1 MTMTEHHPE
10 TSDASTQKKRASFIE
25 KAVYVLAALFSL
37 YCLTTMLVFHTDP
50 WIQLSFSLGVTILLI
65 GLTRPGPIGNTW
77 TPLNMVITAFVVV
90 AAIFSCIYYSLN
102 FEVLIY
108 RITFAPTFWDIFASC
123 ILIIACL
130 DVCYRTT
137 GLPLTIVACVFL
149 LYALFGQYIPGQF
162 GHGGYSFYRITTYCF
177 MDTGLFGSALETACS
192 FVFLFIIFGGFLSS
206 FGGGDVFIE
215 LATGLAGRYRGGPAK
230 VAVISSALLGTI
242 VGNAIANVATTG
254 SFTIP
259 LMRKVGYRPAF
270 AAAVEAAASTGGQ
283 IMPPVM
289 GAVAFVMAEMVGL
302 QYSHIALAATIPA
315 VLYFFSIIVMVD
327 CEAARHNLNGEDPAL
342 LPNVRKLLRYKWA
355 YLFPIV
361 VIFVA
366 LLGFGVSTSRAA
378 LLGIA
383 TTLIIPFL
391 APGANVT
398 FRKCADALAISGQD
412 ILSIIAACAVAGII
426 IGVLGMTGLG
436 AKIGMLMMAVAQ
448 GNLFVMLV
456 ASMIFSIILG
466 MGMPTVAAYIV
477 AASVVG
483 PPLVQAGLPMLHAH
497 LFICYFAIFS
507 AVTPPVALTAYT
519 AAGIANANP
528 NKVGIEAFKLCLAA
542 FIVPYMF
549 VYSPALLLEGSAL
562 GSAYTTLTAV
572 IGIIFLGSA
581 IQGWFFGLL
590 NPVQR
595 LLLGAAALLFIHS
608 GVLTDSIGLGLALA
622 AIMLSTTQRSNIA
635 AFIRRKNTAVTN

>member
-1 MTMTEHHPE
+1 
-10 TSDASTQKKRASFIE
+10 
-25 KAVYVLAALFSL
+25 
-37 YCLTTMLVFHTDP
+37 
-50 WIQLSFSLGVTILLI
+50 
-65 GLTRPGPIGNTW
+65 
-77 TPLNMVITAFVVV
+77 
-90 AAIFSCIYYSLN
+90 
-102 FEVLIY
+102 
-108 RITFAPTFWDIFASC
+108 
-123 ILIIACL
+123 
-130 DVCYRTT
+130 
-137 GLPLTIVACVFL
+137 
-149 LYALFGQYIPGQF
+149 
-162 GHGGYSFYRITTYCF
+162 
-177 MDTGLFGSALETACS
+177 
-192 FVFLFIIFGGFLSS
+192 
-206 FGGGDVFIE
+206 
-215 LATGLAGRYRGGPAK
+215 
-230 VAVISSALLGTI
+230 
-242 VGNAIANVATTG
+242 
-254 SFTIP
+254 
-259 LMRKVGYRPAF
+259 
-270 AAAVEAAASTGGQ
+270 
-283 IMPPVM
+283 MPPVM

-302 QYSHIALAATIPA
+302 QYSHIALAAAIPA
-315 VLYFFSIIVMVD
+315 ILYFFSIIIMVD
-327 CEAARHNLNGEDPAL
+327 CEAARYGLSGEDPSR
-342 LPNVRKLLRYKWA
+342 LPNVRMLLRSKWA

-391 APGANVT
+391 SPGANVT
-398 FRKCADALAISGQD
+398 LKKCIDALAISGKD

-448 GNLFVMLV
+448 GNLLVMLI

-519 AAGIANANP
+519 AAGIAGANP

-549 VYSPALLLEGSAL
+549 IYSPALLMEGPLL
-562 GSAYTTLTAV
+562 GSAYAALTAF
-572 IGIIFLGSA
+572 IGVIFLGSA

-595 LLLGAAALLFIHS
+595 LLLGVAALLSIHS
-608 GVLTDSIGLGLALA
+608 GALTDAIGLALA
-622 AIMLSTTQRSNIA
+622 LLTVVLSATQRSNIA
-635 AFIRRKNTAVTN
+635 DFIRRKKQATAE

>member
-1 MTMTEHHPE
+1 MADRHD
-10 TSDASTQKKRASFIE
+10 SASAPSQGNVASLAR
-25 KAVYVLAALFSL
+25 KAAYALAALFSL
-37 YCLTTMLVFHTDP
+37 FCLGTMLAYHLDP
-50 WIQLSFSLGVTILLI
+50 WIQLPLCLAVTVVLI
-65 GLTRPGPIGNTW
+65 GLTRPGPIGDTW
-77 TPLNMVITAFVVV
+77 TPLNIALTLLVV
-90 AAIFSCIYYSLN
+90 AATLFSCVYYSLN

-108 RITFAPTFWDIFASC
+108 RVTFAPTFWDIFASC
-123 ILIIACL
+123 ALILACL

-137 GLPLTIVACVFL
+137 GLPLTVVAAAFL
-149 LYALFGQYIPGQF
+149 LYAFFGQFIPGPF

-177 MDTGLFGSALETACS
+177 MDTGLFGTALEAACS
-192 FVFLFIIFGGFLSS
+192 YVFLFIIFGGFLSS

-215 LATGLAGRYRGGPAK
+215 LANGLAGRYRGGPAK
-230 VAVISSALLGTI
+230 VAVLSSALLGTI

-259 LMRKVGYRPAF
+259 LMKKIGYRPAF
-270 AAAVEAAASTGGQ
+270 AGAVEAAASTGGQ

-302 QYSHIALAATIPA
+302 QYSRIALAAAIPA
-315 VLYFFSIIVMVD
+315 LLYFFSIIIMVD
-327 CEAARHNLNGEDPAL
+327 CEAARCGLDGEAPEK
-342 LPNVRKLLRYKWA
+342 LPDVRRLLRSKWA

-378 LLGIA
+378 LFGIA
-383 TTLIIPFL
+383 ATLVIPFL
-391 APGANVT
+391 SPGAEVT
-398 FRKCADALAISGQD
+398 LRKCVDALAVSGKD

-436 AKIGMLMMAVAQ
+436 SKIGMLMMSVAQ

-519 AAGIANANP
+519 AAGIAGANP
-528 NKVGIEAFKLCLAA
+528 NSVGVEAFKLCLAA

-549 VYSPALLLEGSAL
+549 IYSPALLMEGPAL
-562 GSAYTTLTAV
+562 GSAYATLTAV
-572 IGIIFLGSA
+572 IGVVFLGSA

-590 NPVQR
+590 NPAQR

-608 GVLTDSIGLGLALA
+608 GAVTDSIGLGLAVLA
-622 AIMLSTTQRSNIA
+622 VLLSPTQRNNIA
-635 AFIRRKNTAVTN
+635 AFARRKKEPAAN